1 MKNLV
6 SVLAGFLFVFLACTS
21 TQAQSTSGTG
31 TEVTRKSKAK
41 GEMSGT
47 TTMPSNAMREG
58 VMMEG
63 DKILITRNGQTTI
76 MTKDT
81 TFANGTMIMSNGMV
95 KMADGTTMNMK
106 NGDRMDMNGNMMQ
119 GRMSQENH
127 EGHDHMRTKTEKDG
141 DVKMKSDT
149 EKLKIEKGKKKKG

>member
-31 TEVTRKSKAK
+31 TEVTRKAKAK

-63 DKILITRNGQTTI
+63 DKVLITTNGQTTI
-76 MTKDT
+76 MTRDT
-81 TFANGTMIMSNGMV
+81 TFANGTMIMSDGTV
-95 KMADGTTMNMK
+95 RMADGTTMNMQ
-106 NGDRMDMNGNMMQ
+106 NGDRMDLNGNMMQ
-119 GRMSQENH
+119 GRMSQEGH
-127 EGHDHMRTKTEKDG
+127 ENSNMRTKVEKDG
-141 DVKMKSDT
+141 DIKMKSDT
-149 EKLKIEKGKKKKG
+149 EKLKIDKGKKKKG